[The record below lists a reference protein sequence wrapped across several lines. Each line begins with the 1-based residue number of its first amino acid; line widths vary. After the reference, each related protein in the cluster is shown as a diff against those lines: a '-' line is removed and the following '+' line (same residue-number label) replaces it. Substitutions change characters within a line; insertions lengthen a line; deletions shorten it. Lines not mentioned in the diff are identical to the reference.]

1 MRIEMV
7 DSVTRQEG
15 KTVTLNCQ
23 EVLDEIHREIQPL
36 IGRGTIPDYIP
47 PLAKVSGKKFGMA
60 LQTTDGQSCEIG
72 DAAERFSI
80 QSISKLFSLTLAF
93 RLVGTALWKR
103 VGREPSGTPF
113 NSLVQLEYERG
124 IPRNPFINAGAL
136 VITDIILEHVDD
148 PQKTY
153 LSFLQQITGIPSVKI
168 SKTVYQAEIKS
179 GHRNRALANLLKD
192 FGNLRHNVED
202 VLDFY
207 FFQCAVMMNCRE
219 LAMASLFLANNGD
232 APVAGEVVSQRHAK
246 RINAVMLTCGTYD
259 AAGDFAYRVG
269 LPGKS
274 GVGGGIVAVVPGR
287 MSLCVWSPALNS
299 AGNSYAGTKALE
311 LFTTKTRLSV
321 F

>member
-1 MRIEMV
+1 M
-7 DSVTRQEG
+7 DYQG
-15 KTVTLNCQ
+15 
-23 EVLDEIHREIQPL
+23 VLEEIHHEIQPM
-36 IGRGTIPDYIP
+36 IGRGRIPDYIA
-47 PLAKVSGKKFGMA
+47 PLAAVSGDKFGLA
-60 LQTTDGQSCEIG
+60 LQTTDGAAYSIG
-72 DAAERFSI
+72 DTAERFSI

-93 RLVGTALWKR
+93 QLAGTSLWER

-113 NSLVQLEYERG
+113 NSLVQLEYEQG

-136 VITDIILEHVDD
+136 VIADIILEHVEEANEA
-148 PQKTY
+148 Y
-153 LSFLQQITGIPSVKI
+153 LTFLRQLTGVKSVKH
-168 SKTVYQAEIKS
+168 SKAIYQAEAQT

-192 FGNLRHNVED
+192 FGNLRHNVDE

-207 FFQCAVMMNCRE
+207 FFQCAVMMSCNE
-219 LAMASLFLANNGD
+219 LAQACLYLAAQGVS
-232 APVAGEVVSQRHAK
+232 PLAGKVVGLRHAK

-274 GVGGGIVAVVPGR
+274 GVGGGIVAVVPEKL
-287 MSLCVWSPALNS
+287 SLAVWSPALNS

>member
-1 MRIEMV
+1 MV
-7 DSVTRQEG
+7 DTATRQEG
-15 KTVTLNCQ
+15 KILTLNYQ
-23 EVLDEIHREIQPL
+23 EVLDEIHREVQPL
-36 IGRGTIPDYIP
+36 VGRGTIPDYIP
-47 PLAKVSGKKFGMA
+47 PLAKISGKKFGMA
-60 LQTTDGQSCEIG
+60 LRTTDGQSCQIG
-72 DAAERFSI
+72 DAGEGFSI

-93 RLVGTALWKR
+93 RLVGTSLWKR

-179 GHRNRALANLLKD
+179 GHRNRAMANLLKD
-192 FGNLRHNVED
+192 FDNLRHNVED

-207 FFQCAVMMNCRE
+207 FFQCAVMMNCKE
-219 LAMASLFLANNGD
+219 LALASLFLANNGD
-232 APVAGEVVSQRHAK
+232 ALVAGEVVSQRHAK

-274 GVGGGIVAVVPGR
+274 GVGGGIVAVVPDR

-311 LFTTKTRLSV
+311 LFTTKTRLSI

>member
-1 MRIEMV
+1 M
-7 DSVTRQEG
+7 
-15 KTVTLNCQ
+15 TLNYQ
-23 EVLDEIHREIQPL
+23 EILDEIHHEIRPL
-36 IGRGTIPDYIP
+36 IGRGTIPDYIA
-47 PLAKVSGKKFGMA
+47 PLAKVSAEKFGMA
-60 LQTTDGQSCEIG
+60 LQTVDDQSCQIG
-72 DAAERFSI
+72 DAGKRFSI
-80 QSISKLFSLTLAF
+80 QSISKLFALTLAF
-93 RLVGTALWKR
+93 RLVGTSIWKR

-136 VITDIILEHVDD
+136 VIADIILDHVED
-148 PQKTY
+148 PHKSY
-153 LSFLQQITGIPSVKI
+153 LSFLQQLTGIPALGI
-168 SKTVYQAEIKS
+168 SKTVYKAEIKS

-192 FGNLRHNVED
+192 FDNLRHDVD
-202 VLDFY
+202 AVLDFNC
-207 FFQCAVMMNCRE
+207 FQCAVMINCQE
-219 LAMASLFLANNGD
+219 LALASLFLADYGV

-274 GVGGGIVAVVPGR
+274 GVGGGIVAIVPGK
-287 MSLCVWSPALNS
+287 MSLCVWSPALNR

>member
-1 MRIEMV
+1 MV
-7 DSVTRQEG
+7 DTATRQEG
-15 KTVTLNCQ
+15 QTLTLNYQ
-23 EVLDEIHREIQPL
+23 EILDEIHHEVQPL

-60 LQTTDGQSCEIG
+60 LQTTDRQSCQIG
-72 DAAERFSI
+72 DAGERFSI

-93 RLVGTALWKR
+93 RLVGTSLWKR
-103 VGREPSGTPF
+103 VGREPSGSPF

-136 VITDIILEHVDD
+136 VIADIILEHVDD
-148 PQKTY
+148 PQKSY

-192 FGNLRHNVED
+192 FDNLRHNVDD

-219 LAMASLFLANNGD
+219 LALAGLFLADNG
-232 APVAGEVVSQRHAK
+232 VSTVSGEIVSRRHAK

-274 GVGGGIVAVVPGR
+274 GVGGGIVAIVPDR

-299 AGNSYAGTKALE
+299 SGNSYAGTKALE
-311 LFTTKTRLSV
+311 LFTTKTRLSI

>member
-1 MRIEMV
+1 M
-7 DSVTRQEG
+7 
-15 KTVTLNCQ
+15 TLNYQ
-23 EVLDEIHREIQPL
+23 DVLDEIHHEIQPL
-36 IGRGTIPDYIP
+36 IGRGTVPDYIP

-60 LQTTDGQSCEIG
+60 LQTTAGQSCQIG
-72 DAAERFSI
+72 DAGERFSI
-80 QSISKLFSLTLAF
+80 QSISKLFALTLAF
-93 RLVGTALWKR
+93 RLVGTSLWKR

-113 NSLVQLEYERG
+113 NALTQLEYERG

-136 VITDIILEHVDD
+136 VIADIILDHVDD
-148 PQKTY
+148 PKETY
-153 LSFLQQITGIPSVKI
+153 LGFLQQVTGLPAMKI
-168 SKTVYQAEIKS
+168 SKAIYKAEIES

-192 FGNLRHNVED
+192 FDNLRHSVDD

-219 LAMASLFLANNGD
+219 LALASLFLADQGVS
-232 APVAGEVVSQRHAK
+232 PLSGEIVSRRHAK

-259 AAGDFAYRVG
+259 AAGDFSYRVG

-274 GVGGGIVAVVPGR
+274 GVGGGIVAIVPGK
-287 MSLCVWSPALNS
+287 MSLCVWSPALNP

-311 LFTTKTRLSV
+311 LFTTKTRLSI

>member
-1 MRIEMV
+1 MDDAAV
-7 DSVTRQEG
+7 DRKEEP
-15 KTVTLNCQ
+15 TLNYQ
-23 EVLDEIHREIQPL
+23 KVLDEIHREVQPL

-47 PLAKVSGKKFGMA
+47 PLAKVPANKFGMA
-60 LQTTDGQSCEIG
+60 LQTTDGHSCQVG
-72 DAAERFSI
+72 DAEERFTI

-93 RLVGTALWKR
+93 KLVGTSLWKR

-113 NSLVQLEYERG
+113 NSLVQLEYEHG

-136 VITDIILEHVDD
+136 VIADIILDHVDD
-148 PQKTY
+148 PHESY
-153 LSFLQQITGIPSVKI
+153 LSFLQQLTGIPALKI
-168 SKTVYQAEIKS
+168 SKAVYKAEIKC

-192 FGNLRHNVED
+192 FDNLWHSVDE

-207 FFQCAVMMNCRE
+207 FFQCSVMMNCRE
-219 LAMASLFLANNGD
+219 LALASLFLADQGVS
-232 APVAGEVVSQRHAK
+232 PISGEIVSQRHAK

-259 AAGDFAYRVG
+259 AAGDFSYRVG

-274 GVGGGIVAVVPGR
+274 GVSGGIVAIVPGR
-287 MSLCVWSPALNS
+287 MSLCVWSPALNA

-311 LFTTKTRLSV
+311 LFTTKTRHSV

>member
-1 MRIEMV
+1 MV
-7 DSVTRQEG
+7 DTATRQEG
-15 KTVTLNCQ
+15 KRLTLNYQ
-23 EVLDEIHREIQPL
+23 EILDEIHREVQPL
-36 IGRGTIPDYIP
+36 VGRGTIPDYIP
-47 PLAKVSGKKFGMA
+47 PLAKISGKKFGMA
-60 LQTTDGQSCEIG
+60 LRTTDGQSCQIG
-72 DAAERFSI
+72 DAGEGFSI

-93 RLVGTALWKR
+93 RLVGTSLWKR

-136 VITDIILEHVDD
+136 VIADIILEHVDD
-148 PQKTY
+148 PQKSY

-179 GHRNRALANLLKD
+179 GHRNRAMANLLKD
-192 FGNLRHNVED
+192 FDNLRHNVED

-207 FFQCAVMMNCRE
+207 FFQCAVMMNCKE
-219 LAMASLFLANNGD
+219 LALASLFLANNGD
-232 APVAGEVVSQRHAK
+232 ALVAGEVVSQRHAK

-274 GVGGGIVAVVPGR
+274 GVGGGIVAVVPDR

-311 LFTTKTRLSV
+311 LFTTKTRLSI